1 MLKEFSWKKWSVA
14 AFTVICGMIV
24 LVMVLVFV
32 FDPFFHYHAP
42 LKGVPYILD
51 NERYQNYGIAAHFDY
66 DAFITGTSMCENFRP
81 SQVDELFGTNCVKLT
96 NGGAFFKET
105 SDMEAYAMK
114 NNPDVK
120 MIIRSVDL
128 AFVFNEW
135 DYRNPEVPDPEYM
148 YDNNPFNDGD
158 YIFNTSV
165 VTDYLPRTIQ
175 RTLNGDTADT
185 FDEYGNFEDKLTFS
199 KEAVLS
205 HTSHPA
211 RNPEQRGMTDEERE
225 ELRVSIEKNFVANV
239 KAHPDVQFYYF
250 FPPYSVLGWYITY
263 ISDGKYY
270 AYTEAMRMISEEM
283 IQYDNVHLFTF
294 DDAYD
299 ITTNLDNYGDAGHYS
314 AEISDWIIDQM
325 AADNYRLTED
335 NIDSRL
341 SEIEKYYYELDYEK
355 FYEE

>member
-1 MLKEFSWKKWSVA
+1 
-14 AFTVICGMIV
+14 
-24 LVMVLVFV
+24 
-32 FDPFFHYHAP
+32 
-42 LKGVPYILD
+42 
-51 NERYQNYGIAAHFDY
+51 
-66 DAFITGTSMCENFRP
+66 
-81 SQVDELFGTNCVKLT
+81 
-96 NGGAFFKET
+96 
-105 SDMEAYAMK
+105 
-114 NNPDVK
+114 
-120 MIIRSVDL
+120 
-128 AFVFNEW
+128 
-135 DYRNPEVPDPEYM
+135 
-148 YDNNPFNDGD
+148 
-158 YIFNTSV
+158 
-165 VTDYLPRTIQ
+165 
-175 RTLNGDTADT
+175 
-185 FDEYGNFEDKLTFS
+185 
-199 KEAVLS
+199 
-205 HTSHPA
+205 
-211 RNPEQRGMTDEERE
+211 MTDEERE

-314 AEISDWIIDQM
+314 AEISDWIIEQM